1 MAKKSTDKPKRTI
14 TKRQLSHLQRQKRRH
29 RIILTLGI
37 TVIVAVVALV
47 TVGVYFQWYLPEEK
61 PMGETVLEVN
71 GATFDMRYFIDAL
84 NFQLGDYTYLAEYY
98 LDYTLQL
105 MEQYELVI
113 QGANGLGYSVTQDE
127 IDEQLAGTGYEDNPA
142 ARDVVKASLLM
153 QQLSEDY
160 FRLQLPVNPEQRH
173 MMAMFLESQA
183 QADEVTQRL
192 ANGESFG
199 DIAAELSLDSTTKED
214 SGDLGWYPEGV
225 LPSILGTTVLD
236 EAIFQSPVGQLSQ
249 AIYDEDRIK
258 DLGYWLIKVIG
269 MEEDTEGGLIADV
282 QAILVSSEQE
292 AEEVLNRLDDGED
305 FAELA
310 EEYSQYGTSGE
321 RADIG
326 QIVEGDMTEAFEN
339 YVFADDTQVGAVSP
353 PIADTETSTTGGY
366 WLFRVEAS
374 ENREI
379 SEDDQDILISL
390 AMGDWIQAMQDDP
403 NTVINTYLDDEKR
416 DFTVN
421 KVTGS

>member
-1 MAKKSTDKPKRTI
+1 
-14 TKRQLSHLQRQKRRH
+14 
-29 RIILTLGI
+29 
-37 TVIVAVVALV
+37 
-47 TVGVYFQWYLPEEK
+47 
-61 PMGETVLEVN
+61 
-71 GATFDMRYFIDAL
+71 
-84 NFQLGDYTYLAEYY
+84 
-98 LDYTLQL
+98 
-105 MEQYELVI
+105 
-113 QGANGLGYSVTQDE
+113 
-127 IDEQLAGTGYEDNPA
+127 
-142 ARDVVKASLLM
+142 
-153 QQLSEDY
+153 
-160 FRLQLPVNPEQRH
+160 
-173 MMAMFLESQA
+173 
-183 QADEVTQRL
+183 
-192 ANGESFG
+192 
-199 DIAAELSLDSTTKED
+199 
-214 SGDLGWYPEGV
+214 
-225 LPSILGTTVLD
+225 
-236 EAIFQSPVGQLSQ
+236 
-249 AIYDEDRIK
+249 
-258 DLGYWLIKVIG
+258 

-292 AEEVLNRLDDGED
+292 AEEVFNRLDDGED

-390 AMGDWIQAMQDDP
+390 AMGDWMQAMQDDP

-416 DFTVN
+416 DFAVN